1 MLQRRH
7 TFILP
12 SNQPPSPSNQSP
24 PPTTYFQQQ
33 PSHQV
38 PITSQPLQQVTQFCV
53 PPENLRRSS
62 GFSEET
68 FSSQGTN
75 LGRIVTSQLKSA
87 LPPHVVAESSRSTP
101 ADEDFNHKRATQQS
115 PKFNPK
121 PTSKSFILSLF
132 RLTAFMIKSYLF
144 KVHHNFKYFLC

>member
-1 MLQRRH
+1 MLKRRH

-24 PPTTYFQQQ
+24 PPASYLQQQ
-33 PSHQV
+33 PPHQV
-38 PITSQPLQQVTQFCV
+38 PVTTKPLHQAAQSCV

-62 GFSEET
+62 GFCEET

-75 LGRIVTSQLKSA
+75 IGRIVTSQLKSA

-101 ADEDFNHKRATQQS
+101 ADEDCGYRRTTHHCLKS
-115 PKFNPK
+115 NPK
-121 PTSKSFILSLF
+121 PTSEHCILLTFSDELYNLSFF
-132 RLTAFMIKSYLF
+132 SYRSF
-144 KVHHNFKYFLC
+144 F